1 MIDKIHMNYHG
12 VINSGHTLTM
22 AGKLDPWRMYYNKA
36 IYTVPVIVT
45 FPDFSFNKKG
55 IYNEC
60 FLLEIDGNIDYNVL
74 TSLN

>member
-1 MIDKIHMNYHG
+1 MIPKIPINYYPLL
-12 VINSGHTLTM
+12 NSGHTLTM